1 MATFRPLNLM
11 TDAVNIARLYSFT
24 VPEPI
29 TAETAREWWT
39 VRTGEIRFTTLA
51 FDENRQAIG
60 YWDVDRETWM
70 KPGHFYIKVIVQPEA
85 RGHGLGTQ
93 MYDDALQV
101 ADENGATHL
110 KSSVGDTDI
119 NSLKFAVKRGF
130 RIEHH
135 TFESTLDF
143 TSFNEHRFDDLLA
156 RLHAEGFRF
165 FSLAEAGLTE
175 ENKHKLYDI
184 NRAAAMDN
192 PGNDGVFPDF
202 YAFSKNVFEASWFR
216 ADAQIIVSYAD
227 QWVGLAAIGIYPAD
241 NHAYN
246 TFTGVLHEY
255 RGRGLALALKLQ
267 TILLA
272 KKEGVGYIRT
282 HNDSKNRSMLAVNR
296 KLGYRPEPGYYELLC
311 VSDETRGNGVASA

>member
-1 MATFRPLNLM
+1 MVTFRPVNLSI
-11 TDAVNIARLYSFT
+11 DAADVARLYSYT

-29 TAETAREWWT
+29 TAEAVRDWWT
-39 VRTGEIRFTTLA
+39 VRVGEIRVTTLA
-51 FDENRQAIG
+51 FDEKCEVIG

-70 KPGHFYIKVIVQPEA
+70 KSGHFYVKVIVQPEV
-85 RGHGLGTQ
+85 RGHGLGAQ
-93 MYDDALQV
+93 MFKDALCILE
-101 ADENGATHL
+101 ANGATHL
-110 KSSVGDTDI
+110 KSSVRDMDV
-119 NSLKFAVKRGF
+119 NSLRFAVKRGF

-143 TSFNEHRFDDLLA
+143 THFDERRFSDVVK
-156 RLHAEGFRF
+156 RLHEDGFKF
-165 FSLAEAGLTE
+165 FSLAEAGLTD
-175 ENKHKLYDI
+175 ENKHKLYDL
-184 NRAAAMDN
+184 NREAALDN
-192 PGNDGVFPDF
+192 PGNGGIFPDF

-216 ADAQIIVSYAD
+216 ADAQIIASYGD

-246 TFTGVLHEY
+246 TFTGVRADY

-272 KKEGVGYIRT
+272 KEEGVRYVRT

-296 KLGYRPEPGYYELLC
+296 KLGYRPEPGEYKLVC
-311 VSDETRGNGVASA
+311 VLAEA